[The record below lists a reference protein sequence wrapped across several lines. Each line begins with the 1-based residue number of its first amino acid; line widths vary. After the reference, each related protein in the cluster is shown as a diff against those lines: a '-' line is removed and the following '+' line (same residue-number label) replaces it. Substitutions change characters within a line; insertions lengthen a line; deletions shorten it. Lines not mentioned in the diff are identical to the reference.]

1 MKSILINEIDGNKCS
16 SGDIP
21 ANIKI
26 VKEEIA
32 EPMTNCIYSSMLTD
46 SFPDELKIA
55 DIVPAFKKQD

>member
-1 MKSILINEIDGNKCS
+1 MKSIVTNVQVEI
-16 SGDIP
+16 DIP

-26 VKEEIA
+26 VKKEIA
-32 EPMTNCIYSSMLTD
+32 EPMTNCTYSSMLRD